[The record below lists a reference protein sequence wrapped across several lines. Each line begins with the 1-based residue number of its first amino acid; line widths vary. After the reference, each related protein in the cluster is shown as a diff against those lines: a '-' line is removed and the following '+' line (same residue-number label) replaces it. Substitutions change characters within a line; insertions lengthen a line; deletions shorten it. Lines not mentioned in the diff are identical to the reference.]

1 MNKTELVKK
10 IAESADIS
18 QAAASKTVDALMAS
32 VTQELAEGGKVDLIG
47 FGSFSL
53 KHRAARKGRNPSTGQ
68 EIEIA
73 AANVPSFKPGKAL
86 KEAVNK

>member
-10 IAESADIS
+10 IAEGADIS
-18 QAAASKTVDALMAS
+18 QAAAAKTVDALMAS
-32 VTQELAEGGKVDLIG
+32 ITKELSEGGKVDLIG

-68 EIEIA
+68 EIEIS
-73 AANVPSFKPGKAL
+73 AANVPAFKPGKAL